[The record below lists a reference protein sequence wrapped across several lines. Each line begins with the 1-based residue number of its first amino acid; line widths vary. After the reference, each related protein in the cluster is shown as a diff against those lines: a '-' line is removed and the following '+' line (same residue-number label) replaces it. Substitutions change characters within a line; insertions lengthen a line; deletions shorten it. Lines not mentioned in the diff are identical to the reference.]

1 MNRLLWW
8 SHKGIAV
15 LTVAAYLSPY
25 ISPETLW
32 PFSFAALLFP
42 TLMLLNV
49 LLAGWWVFKG
59 QRYWTLSLLLLVFGF
74 GNLRELIGTG
84 SEKQAAQSISV
95 GVYNLLGGKYL
106 YDKDKSA
113 FRQNMASFRSCLD
126 VDVLATAETPAY
138 NVVRKALTASLDSVG
153 VNYHYFPS
161 ESATALHSRFALINP
176 RLIEAFNKTHALLAA
191 EIVPVKG
198 GDTLTVLAAHL
209 ASNHVRLDATRVIK
223 DAAKARKRAY
233 WTIRDV
239 AINYRRGARNRTSQA
254 ELIAAVIESNPYPV
268 ILMGDLNDTPL
279 SYTLGTIRRAGLV
292 DAFRQNGQGL
302 GITYPG
308 TIPGLRIDYVLA
320 DPSFTVLA
328 ADVVDCGFSDHNA
341 TTAKL
346 SLAEF

>member
-1 MNRLLWW
+1 
-8 SHKGIAV
+8 
-15 LTVAAYLSPY
+15 
-25 ISPETLW
+25 
-32 PFSFAALLFP
+32 
-42 TLMLLNV
+42 MLLNV
-49 LLAGWWVFKG
+49 LFAGWWVYKG
-59 QRYWTLSLLLLVFGF
+59 KRYWILSLLLFVLGL

-84 SEKQAAQSISV
+84 SEKQAAQSITV
-95 GVYNLLGGKYL
+95 GVYNLLGGRHL

-113 FRQNMASFRSCLD
+113 FQQNMSTFQSCLD

-138 NVVRKALTASLDSVG
+138 NLVREELNKTLDSKG
-153 VNYHYFPS
+153 VKYHYFPPK
-161 ESATALHSRFALINP
+161 TAIAIHSRYPLINP
-176 RLIEAFNKTHALLAA
+176 RLIEAFNKTHGLLAA
-191 EIVPVKG
+191 EIVPLSG
-198 GDTLTVLAAHL
+198 GDTLTILAAHL

-254 ELIAAVIESNPYPV
+254 QLIARTVEANPHPV

-279 SYTLGTIRRAGLV
+279 SYTLGTVRRAGLV

-320 DPSFTVLA
+320 DPDLSVLA

-341 TTAKL
+341 TTARL
-346 SLAEF
+346 LLAEF

>member
-1 MNRLLWW
+1 
-8 SHKGIAV
+8 
-15 LTVAAYLSPY
+15 
-25 ISPETLW
+25 
-32 PFSFAALLFP
+32 
-42 TLMLLNV
+42 MLLNV
-49 LLAGWWVFKG
+49 LFAGWWVFKG
-59 QRYWTLSLLLLVFGF
+59 KRYWMLSLLLLVLGF

-84 SEKQAAQSISV
+84 SEKKAAQSISV
-95 GVYNLLGGKYL
+95 GVYNLLGGKHL

-113 FRQNMASFRSCLD
+113 FRQNLADFQGCLE
-126 VDVLATAETPAY
+126 VDVLATAESPSYKLVKEGVIT
-138 NVVRKALTASLDSVG
+138 NLDSAGLKHHFLPKGTFV
-153 VNYHYFPS
+153 
-161 ESATALHSRFALINP
+161 AMHSRYPLINP
-176 RLIEAFNKTHALLAA
+176 RLVKAFNHVHGLLAA

-198 GDTLTVLAAHL
+198 GDTLTILAAHL

-239 AINYRRGARNRTSQA
+239 AINYRRGARKRTMQA
-254 ELIAAVIESNPYPV
+254 ELIAQTIQANPYPV

-320 DPSFTVLA
+320 DPSLEVLA